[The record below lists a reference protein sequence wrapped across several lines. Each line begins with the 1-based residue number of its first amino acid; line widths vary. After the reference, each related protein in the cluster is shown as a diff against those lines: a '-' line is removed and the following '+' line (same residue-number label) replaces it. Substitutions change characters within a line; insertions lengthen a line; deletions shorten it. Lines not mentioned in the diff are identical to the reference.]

1 MFELLVVV
9 ALVLLNGFFAMAEM
23 AMVRAKRARLQTAA
37 DEGSKAAGLALKLQD
52 NPSRLLSTVQIGIT
66 LVGIVA
72 GAYGGATLSGYVAAW
87 IAPIAGQYATPIA
100 FGIVVA
106 GITWLS
112 LVVGELVPKR
122 LALQFAESIAA
133 FVAAPM
139 ILLGKV
145 AAPVVWLLEYSTNT
159 VLRLL
164 RLPKEVREVPT
175 EQEVALLISESRAAG
190 VIDEEAG
197 SMMEGLL
204 RINDLPVRAI
214 MTPRVEVVSLPAAMP
229 IADAIAAMASSGRSR
244 FPVLG
249 DEEEVLGVVQAK
261 DLAGK
266 AATQG
271 TVGESLRL
279 FQPPIVPD
287 TIDAGRLVRL
297 FKDAPV
303 HLAVVVD
310 EYGAFEGIVT
320 PSDLMAAIAGDI
332 AEAGAEDAYEAQ
344 RREDGSWLVD
354 GLMPIHDVEH
364 TIGLEGLL
372 EHHDDYQRLAGF
384 VLSQLGRIP
393 DAGDCFA
400 WQGWRF
406 EVVDMD
412 GRRIDKV
419 LITPPS
425 HPQGGETATL
435 G

>member
-1 MFELLVVV
+1 VFELFVVV

-23 AMVRAKRARLQTAA
+23 ALVRARRPRLQADADAGRRGAA
-37 DEGSKAAGLALKLQD
+37 LALKLQD

-66 LVGIVA
+66 LIGIVA
-72 GAYGGATLSGYVAAW
+72 GAYGGATLSVYVEEW
-87 IAPIAGQYATPIA
+87 IRPIAGQYSGPAS

-112 LVVGELVPKR
+112 LVAGELVPKR
-122 LALQFAESIAA
+122 IALQFSERIAS

-139 ILLGKV
+139 MLIDTV
-145 AAPVVWLLEYSTNT
+145 AAPLVWLLEQSTNG

-164 RLPKEVREVPT
+164 RMPPETREVPT
-175 EQEVALLISESRAAG
+175 EEEVELMIEEGRAAG
-190 VIDEEAG
+190 VIEEEAG
-197 SMMEGLL
+197 SMMQGLL
-204 RINDLPVRAI
+204 RIADLPVRAI
-214 MTPRVEVVSLPAAMP
+214 MTPRVEVVSFPATMSLATMVEK
-229 IADAIAAMASSGRSR
+229 MAGVERSR
-244 FPVLG
+244 FPILGEDDEVVGVL
-249 DEEEVLGVVQAK
+249 QTK
-261 DLAGK
+261 DLITTVCDDRPIAGS
-266 AATQG
+266 
-271 TVGESLRL
+271 VPL

-287 TIDAGRLVRL
+287 TIDAARLVRM

-303 HLAVVVD
+303 HLAIVVD

-320 PSDLMAAIAGDI
+320 PADLMAAIAGDI

-364 TIGLEGLL
+364 TIGIEGLD
-372 EHHDDYQRLAGF
+372 HDEGYQRLAGF

-393 DAGDCFA
+393 EAGDHFG
-400 WQGWRF
+400 WKDWRF

-419 LITPPS
+419 MITPPK
-425 HPQGGETATL
+425 HPAGGELSDL

>member
-66 LVGIVA
+66 LVGIIA

-87 IAPIAGQYATPIA
+87 IAPIAGEYATPIA
-100 FGIVVA
+100 FGLVVA

-122 LALQFAESIAA
+122 LALQFAERIAA

-164 RLPKEVREVPT
+164 RLPKEVREAPT

-249 DEEEVLGVVQAK
+249 DEEEILGIVQAK

-266 AATQG
+266 AASGG

-320 PSDLMAAIAGDI
+320 PSDLLAAIAGDI
-332 AEAGAEDAYEAQ
+332 AEAGAEDSYEAQ

-393 DAGDCFA
+393 DAGDCFS

-419 LITPPS
+419 LIIPPS
-425 HPQGGETATL
+425 HPLGGETAEL